1 MCLKKNCFWYFH
13 KTLGSEAYS
22 GAMGAGPVKSIDC
35 RGFSGPNMCWA
46 PPPGK
51 KIISAPSPPEQ
62 FPDQDSFMKH
72 KKNICLDLV
81 VYKDEGAEVALM
93 LSKIRKTLNK
103 ILGNY
108 I

>member
-1 MCLKKNCFWYFH
+1 
-13 KTLGSEAYS
+13 
-22 GAMGAGPVKSIDC
+22 
-35 RGFSGPNMCWA
+35 
-46 PPPGK
+46 
-51 KIISAPSPPEQ
+51 
-62 FPDQDSFMKH
+62 MKH

-81 VYKDEGAEVALM
+81 VYKDEEAEVALM